1 MITILGPTASGKTR
15 LAAQLA
21 YEIDG
26 EIISADSRQ
35 VYRGMDIGTG
45 KDYNDYIVKD
55 KKIPYHLVDIAEP
68 GTEFNVF
75 QYQQEFLKTYKDIK
89 DRSKIP
95 VLCGGTGLYLE
106 SILKGYK
113 LTDVPH
119 NAVLREELKN
129 KSQEELVEILSSLRK
144 LHNITDSSDRERTL
158 RAIEIETYH
167 QQNKGTPEDFPS
179 IRNLVIGIQIERPL
193 LRKRITQRLE
203 KRLNSGMVEEV
214 KNLLANGLT
223 PEKLK
228 HYGLEYKFL
237 TMYVLGEMS
246 YEEMFSQLNTAIH
259 QFAKRQMTWFRK
271 MERSGIR
278 INWIDGML
286 SDEELLKIISGMM
299 NSLDNS
305 PGKEFHTV
313 LKKQTG

>member
-15 LAAQLA
+15 LAGQLA

-45 KDYNDYIVKD
+45 KDYSDYIVKE
-55 KKIPYHLVDIAEP
+55 KKIPYHLVDMAEP

-75 QYQQEFLKTYKDIK
+75 QYQQEFLKVYKDIK
-89 DRSKIP
+89 DRSKMP

-129 KSQEELVEILSSLRK
+129 KSQEELIRVLSSLRK
-144 LHNITDSSDRERTL
+144 LHNITDSSERERTL

-167 QQNKGTPEDFPS
+167 QQNKGTAEDFPS
-179 IRNLVIGIQIERPL
+179 IKNLVIGIHTERPL
-193 LRKRITQRLE
+193 IRKRITQRLE
-203 KRLNSGMVEEV
+203 KRLNSGMIEEV
-214 KNLLANGLT
+214 KSLLGKGLT
-223 PEKLK
+223 AEKLK

-237 TMYVLGEMS
+237 TMYILGEMS

-271 MERSGIR
+271 MERSGIK
-278 INWIDGML
+278 INWIDGTLSTGEML
-286 SDEELLKIISGMM
+286 NKISDMLKATGKKPGTAFKTVTEE
-299 NSLDNS
+299 
-305 PGKEFHTV
+305 
-313 LKKQTG
+313 